1 MVDVMD
7 EWDEL
12 LAVANLEAG
21 LAADEADDADQQW
34 VTLAEAEARA
44 AVSRSALRTWYR
56 TGQLPSRVVDGA
68 HGPQRLVPLEAV
80 EARAGQSPRIRRK
93 AARGAGIEAEVA
105 ALRERVADLE
115 RRLAAVE
122 GQSDE
127 ERRP

>member
-1 MVDVMD
+1 
-7 EWDEL
+7 
-12 LAVANLEAG
+12 
-21 LAADEADDADQQW
+21 
-34 VTLAEAEARA
+34 
-44 AVSRSALRTWYR
+44 LRTWYR

>member
-1 MVDVMD
+1 MD

-21 LAADEADDADQQW
+21 LASGEEADETW

-56 TGQLPSRVVDGA
+56 TGQLASRVIDGA
-68 HGPQRLVPLEAV
+68 HGPQRLVPLGAV
-80 EARAGQSPRIRRK
+80 EARAGQSTRIRRK
-93 AARGAGIEAEVA
+93 AAKGAGLEADVA

-122 GQSDE
+122 RQSTQE
-127 ERRP
+127 PRP